1 MIKLDSIELEKVKGD
16 ANSVAQALV
25 KKAIEE
31 EMKIRPFSEEELS
44 ALSEMK
50 KNVEIEYFLNLLA
63 QNKITV
69 SEVEVLEAY
78 KNNLAAFGDKNVT
91 DIYSQLHQL
100 VFNQKLGAEKATIV
114 NNLVSKYGLNDVLK
128 EYVPELKNLAKDDE
142 SSSTFVA
149 KEEPKVVS
157 DVESPVTEPVVAV
170 ENVTNET
177 IIAQPFVEEQEPV
190 RQATYVEPTIAA
202 ESVANTNSGPFVVNE
217 EPIVK
222 EVTPE
227 AFPVYEEPA
236 KEEIFRSEPAK
247 EEPVFGNIIPEP
259 FVMEEESVQEFI
271 TNKPQE
277 ESLVKNDEVLSTPFV
292 AQKEDPIQNNFIEE
306 TSNLFEAPQVVNEP
320 EISISSEKKSD
331 DMEKEKDSSNEPF
344 SFGNFN
350 FKFD

>member
-1 MIKLDSIELEKVKGD
+1 MIKLDSVELEKVKGD

-69 SEVEVLEAY
+69 SEVEILEAY

-128 EYVPELKNLAKDDE
+128 EYVPELKNLSKDDE
-142 SSSTFVA
+142 SSSSVV
-149 KEEPKVVS
+149 KEEPKVASNTETVTR
-157 DVESPVTEPVVAV
+157 ESIVTEKNIA
-170 ENVTNET
+170 NEA
-177 IIAQPFVEEQEPV
+177 IIAEPFVEEQEPV
-190 RQATYVEPTIAA
+190 KQATYAEPTIAA
-202 ESVANTNSGPFVVNE
+202 ESVANINSSPFVVNE
-217 EPIVK
+217 EPLVK

-236 KEEIFRSEPAK
+236 KEEMFRSEPTK
-247 EEPVFGNIIPEP
+247 EEPVFGNMIPEP
-259 FVMEEESVQEFI
+259 FVMEEESVQEFDS
-271 TNKPQE
+271 NKPQE

-292 AQKEDPIQNNFIEE
+292 APKENPIQNNFIEE
-306 TSNLFEAPQVVNEP
+306 TSNLFEAPQVANES

-331 DMEKEKDSSNEPF
+331 NAEKEKDSSNEPF